1 MSLWKLAK
9 RSLSFYWRT
18 NLGVLLAVMVS
29 AVVLTGALVIGDSV
43 RYSLKMM
50 VKARLGATRLALV
63 PQNRFFRAELADE
76 LAAELNTVVAPVL
89 KLRGLVASDD
99 GARRAN
105 RIEVLGVDR
114 RFFKVG
120 AVQNPFVD
128 NWGETIILNKPLA
141 AKLGVGVGDE
151 VVLRIEKPG
160 LMPRDVPLTPDSGL
174 SIAFRLEVKA
184 VAGQSDFGRFSLQA
198 NQVIPLNV
206 FVPLQWLQEKLERS
220 AQANTLLI
228 AADAEDSLTIEKA
241 NRAVRKSWQLA
252 DADLELRRL
261 KRKDMFEIRSR
272 RVFID
277 APVAAAAMNASDGAV
292 GILTYFVNKLRVGDR
307 TTPYSTVTAMKPSA
321 DAGGLIPMD
330 MLDEEILVNQ
340 WLADDLGAKVGDL
353 VELSYFGLGPMR
365 KLQQQK
371 TSFRIRAI
379 LPMDDLVV
387 DPELMPDFPGLADVN
402 NCRDWDPGITIDLE
416 KIRKHDEDYWQ
427 RYRGTPKAFVTLKA
441 GQKMWANRY
450 GNLTMVRYPLSSG
463 SSEDIAGRL
472 LKKVNPAS
480 VGLFF
485 QSVRARGIKAGDQ
498 ATDFGQLF
506 LGLSMFLIIAALI
519 LMGLLFVFGIEKR
532 SEQVGML
539 LAVGFSPKL
548 IRRLLFIEGGILA
561 VLGVVGGTAAGLFY
575 TKAMI
580 YGLATVWQAAVSSSI
595 IYFYVNPSTLF
606 QGALGAVAVS
616 LIAIWLTLR
625 KQVSR
630 PARELLTGGLEC
642 QFLTARQISKGKIG
656 LCIAAAA
663 AVGAVLLLGVMGTAH
678 SAAVAGVFF
687 GAGSLLL
694 IAGLGLTQALLR
706 IAAGG
711 WNKVLTSLPGLGLRN
726 STRRSGRSL
735 AVVGLLAC
743 GIFLVIAVGANR
755 HNPKAGA
762 QRRDSGTGGF
772 TLFGES
778 TISILHDL
786 NNTSGRQSLGLDT
799 DVLQG
804 VQIVQLRVHDGDD
817 ASCLNLNRA
826 QMPQLLGLQPDQLQ
840 RRGSFT
846 FTKTIKTQ
854 DTRPKTQ
861 DPRPKTQ
868 DPRPK
873 TQDSR
878 AASGV
883 WSLESGWDLL
893 DENLGE
899 NVVPA
904 VGDYATIYWALGK
917 SVGDELDYIDEKGR
931 RFRLLL
937 VGMLKNSILQGSLLI
952 SEDEFIKRFPSE
964 DGYRMFLIDIQDTR
978 PKTQDPRAASGVW
991 SLESGSSIEDRTEV
1005 VAGELS
1011 ARLRDF
1017 GLALTPAT
1025 QRLAEFNAVENT
1037 YLSIFQLLGGLGL
1050 LLASVGL
1057 GLVVL
1062 RNVLERRGELAML
1075 QAVGFGK
1082 AELKR
1087 MVFYE
1092 HGGLLIGGLACGII
1106 AAMVAVSPALKSP
1119 GAQVPYFSLVL
1130 TIAAI
1135 AISGVVWIWIA
1146 TAFALSGKMIDALR
1160 NE

>member
-50 VKARLGATRLALV
+50 VKARLGKTQLALV
-63 PQNRFFRAELADE
+63 PQNRFFRVELADE
-76 LAAELNTVVAPVL
+76 LASELNTVVAPVL
-89 KLRGLVASDD
+89 KLRGLIASDD

-120 AVQNPFVD
+120 AARNPLGDSPNQAIV
-128 NWGETIILNKPLA
+128 LNKPLA

-151 VVLRIEKPG
+151 VVLRIEKPS
-160 LMPRDVPLTPDSGL
+160 LMPREVPLTPDSGL
-174 SIAFRLEVKA
+174 SIAFRLVIKA
-184 VAGQSDFGRFSLQA
+184 IAGDSEFGRFSLQA
-198 NQVIPLNV
+198 NQIAPLNV
-206 FVPLQWLQEKLERS
+206 FVPLQWLQEKLDRS

-241 NRAVRKSWQLA
+241 NRALGKCWQLA

-261 KRKDMFEIRSR
+261 KHKDMFEIRSR
-272 RVFID
+272 RVFLD
-277 APVAAAAMNASDGAV
+277 TPVAAAAMNASDGAV
-292 GILTYFVNKLRVGDR
+292 GTLTYFVNRLRVGDR
-307 TTPYSTVTAMKPSA
+307 TTPYSTVTAMSQSG
-321 DAGGLIPMD
+321 DAGGLITED
-330 MLDEEILVNQ
+330 MQDNEILINQ
-340 WLADDLGAKVGDL
+340 WLAEDLNAKEGDEI
-353 VELSYFGLGPMR
+353 ELTYFVLGSMR
-365 KLQQQK
+365 ALREEK
-371 TSFRIRAI
+371 TNFRVKAI
-379 LPMDDLVV
+379 LPMDNPAM
-387 DPELMPDFPGLADVN
+387 DPNLMPDFPGLADAE
-402 NCRDWDPGITIDLE
+402 NCRDWDPGIAIDLD
-416 KIRKHDEDYWQ
+416 KIRQRDEDYWQ
-427 RYRGTPKAFVTLKA
+427 QYRGTPKAFVTLRA

-463 SSEDIAGRL
+463 SLEDIANRL
-472 LKKVNPAS
+472 LTKVNPAS

-498 ATDFGQLF
+498 GTDFGQLF

-548 IRRLLFIEGGILA
+548 VRRLLFIEGGILA
-561 VLGVVGGTAAGLFY
+561 VLGVVGGTAAGLLY

-580 YGLATVWQAAVSSSI
+580 YGLATVWQKAVSGSTI
-595 IYFYVNPSTLF
+595 HFYAKPFTLLI
-606 QGALGAVAVS
+606 GALVAVTVS
-616 LIAIWLTLR
+616 LTAIWLTLR

-630 PARELLTGGLEC
+630 PARELLAGGLEW

-656 LCIAAAA
+656 LCIAAVA
-663 AVGAVLLLGVMGTAH
+663 AVGAVLLLGIMGTAD

-687 GAGSLLL
+687 GAGALLL

-711 WNKVLTSLPGLGLRN
+711 WNKVMASLAGLGLRN

-755 HNPKAGA
+755 HNPLA
-762 QRRDSGTGGF
+762 QAQKRDSGTGGF

-778 TISILHDL
+778 AISILHDL
-786 NNTSGRQSLGLDT
+786 NSPSGHQSMGLNT

-840 RRGSFT
+840 KRFT

-854 DTRPKTQ
+854 D
-861 DPRPKTQ
+861 PRPE
-868 DPRPK
+868 PE
-873 TQDSR
+873 
-878 AASGV
+878 V
-883 WSLESGWDLL
+883 WSPESGWDLL
-893 DENLGE
+893 SENLGE
-899 NVVPA
+899 DVVPA
-904 VGDYATIYWALGK
+904 VGDYATVYWALGK

-931 RFRLLL
+931 RFRLRL

-964 DGYRMFLIDIQDTR
+964 DGYRVLLIDAPQ
-978 PKTQDPRAASGVW
+978 
-991 SLESGSSIEDRTEV
+991 DRTEA

-1011 ARLRDF
+1011 VRLRDF
-1017 GLALTPAT
+1017 GLALTPTT

-1050 LLASVGL
+1050 ILGSVGL

-1075 QAVGFGK
+1075 QAVGFDK

-1092 HGGLLIGGLACGII
+1092 HGGLMIGGLVCGII

-1119 GAQVPYFSLVL
+1119 GGQVPYFSLVL
-1130 TIAAI
+1130 TVAAI
-1135 AISGVVWIWIA
+1135 AISGIVWIWIA
-1146 TAFALSGKMIDALR
+1146 TAFALSGKMLDALR

>member
-9 RSLSFYWRT
+9 RSLGFYWRT

-50 VKARLGATRLALV
+50 VKARLGATQLALV

-76 LAAELNTVVAPVL
+76 LAEELNAVAAPVL
-89 KLRGLVASDD
+89 KLRGLIASDD
-99 GARRAN
+99 GATRAN
-105 RIEVLGVDR
+105 RIEVLGVDQ

-120 AVQNPFVD
+120 AGQNPFGD
-128 NWGETIILNKPLA
+128 NWGEAIVLNKPLA

-174 SIAFRLEVKA
+174 SIAFRLVVKA

-198 NQVIPLNV
+198 NQVTPLNV

-228 AADAEDSLTIEKA
+228 AADAEANVTIEKA

-252 DADLELRRL
+252 DAGLELRRL
-261 KRKDMFEIRSR
+261 KRKDMFEMHSR

-277 APVAAAAMNASDGAV
+277 APVAAAAMNAADGAI

-353 VELSYFGLGPMR
+353 VELTYFVLGPMR
-365 KLQQQK
+365 KLQQHK

-379 LPMDDLVV
+379 LPMDDLVI

-416 KIRKHDEDYWQ
+416 KIRKRDEDYWQ
-427 RYRGTPKAFVTLKA
+427 RYRGTPKAFVTLRA

-450 GNLTMVRYPLSSG
+450 GNLTAVRYPLSSG

-498 ATDFGQLF
+498 GTDFGQLF

-532 SEQVGML
+532 SEQVGMF
-539 LAVGFSPKL
+539 LAVGLSPKQV
-548 IRRLLFIEGGILA
+548 RRLLFIEGGILA
-561 VLGVVGGTAAGLFY
+561 VLGVVLGTAAGLLY
-575 TKAMI
+575 TKTMI
-580 YGLATVWQAAVSSSI
+580 YGLATVWKAAVSGST
-595 IYFYVNPSTLF
+595 IYFYAKPYTLF

-616 LIAIWLTLR
+616 MIAIWLTLR

-630 PARELLTGGLEC
+630 PARELLAGGLEW
-642 QFLTARQISKGKIG
+642 QFFKAGPVSKGRIG
-656 LCIAAAA
+656 LCISAVSI
-663 AVGAVLLLGVMGTAH
+663 VGAVLLLSIMGNAD

-687 GAGSLLL
+687 GAGALLL
-694 IAGLGLTQALLR
+694 IAGLGLTQALLK
-706 IAAGG
+706 ISAGS
-711 WNKVLTSLPGLGLRN
+711 WNKAMSSLAGLGLRN

-755 HNPKAGA
+755 HNSIAGA

-778 TISILHDL
+778 AISILYDL
-786 NNTSGRQSLGLDT
+786 NSPSGRQSMGLDA
-799 DVLQG
+799 DVLQD

-840 RRGSFT
+840 KRFT
-846 FTKTIKTQ
+846 FTKTI
-854 DTRPKTQ
+854 DER
-861 DPRPKTQ
+861 
-868 DPRPK
+868 
-873 TQDSR
+873 R
-878 AASGV
+878 ATNDERRA
-883 WSLESGWDLL
+883 GWDLL
-893 DENLGE
+893 SENLGE
-899 NVVPA
+899 HVVLA
-904 VGDYATIYWALGK
+904 VGDYATVYWALGK

-937 VGMLKNSILQGSLLI
+937 VGMLKNSILQGSLII

-964 DGYRMFLIDIQDTR
+964 DGYRVLLIDAPQ
-978 PKTQDPRAASGVW
+978 G
-991 SLESGSSIEDRTEV
+991 RTEA

-1011 ARLRDF
+1011 SRLRNF
-1017 GLALTPAT
+1017 GLALTPTT

-1050 LLASVGL
+1050 ILASVGL

-1075 QAVGFGK
+1075 QAVGFDK
-1082 AELKR
+1082 AALKR

-1092 HGGLLIGGLACGII
+1092 HGGLMAGGLACGVV
-1106 AAMVAVSPALKSP
+1106 AALVAVSPALKSP

-1146 TAFALSGKMIDALR
+1146 TAFALSGKMLDALR

>member
-43 RYSLKMM
+43 RYSLKIM
-50 VKARLGATRLALV
+50 VKARLGATQLALV
-63 PQNRFFRAELADE
+63 PQNRFFRAELADD

-89 KLRGLVASDD
+89 KLRGLIANGD
-99 GARRAN
+99 GSTRAN
-105 RIEVLGVDR
+105 RIEVLGVDQ

-120 AVQNPFVD
+120 AAQNPFGD
-128 NWGETIILNKPLA
+128 NWGEAIILNKPLA

-151 VVLRIEKPG
+151 VVLRIEKPS

-174 SIAFRLEVKA
+174 SISFRLVVKA
-184 VAGQSDFGRFSLQA
+184 VAGQSEFGRFSLQA
-198 NQVIPLNV
+198 NQVTPLNV
-206 FVPLQWLQEKLERS
+206 FVPLQWLQEKLDRS
-220 AQANTLLI
+220 TQANMLLL
-228 AADAEDSLTIEKA
+228 AANAMESLTIERA
-241 NRAVRKSWQLA
+241 NEAIRKRWQLA
-252 DADLELRRL
+252 DAGLELRKL
-261 KRKDMFEIRSR
+261 EHKDILEIRSR

-277 APVAAAAMNASDGAV
+277 ESITAV
-292 GILTYFVNKLRVGDR
+292 TINTGDESFGVLTYFVNELISGDR
-307 TTPYSTVTAMKPSA
+307 TTPYSMVAAVEKSV
-321 DAGGLIPMD
+321 DANGLIPMD
-330 MLDEEILVNQ
+330 MQDDEILVNQ
-340 WLADDLGAKVGDL
+340 WLADDLDAKEGDEI
-353 VELSYFGLGPMR
+353 ELTYFVLGPMGALR
-365 KLQQQK
+365 EGKN
-371 TSFRIRAI
+371 SFRIKAI
-379 LPMDDLVV
+379 LPMDNPGM
-387 DPELMPDFPGLADVN
+387 DPNLMPDFPGLADAE
-402 NCRDWDPGITIDLE
+402 NCRDWDPGITIDLD
-416 KIRKHDEDYWQ
+416 KIRDLDEDYWQ
-427 RYRGTPKAFVTLKA
+427 QYRGTPKAFVTLRA

-463 SSEDIAGRL
+463 SSEDIANRL
-472 LKKVNPAS
+472 LTKVNPAS

-485 QSVRARGIKAGDQ
+485 QPVRARGIKAGGQ
-498 ATDFGQLF
+498 GTDFGQLF

-548 IRRLLFIEGGILA
+548 VRRLLFIEGGILA
-561 VLGVVGGTAAGLFY
+561 VLGVVGGTAAGLLY

-580 YGLATVWQAAVSSSI
+580 YGLATVWQKAVSGSTI
-595 IYFYVNPSTLF
+595 HFYAKPFTLLI
-606 QGALGAVAVS
+606 GALVAVAVS
-616 LIAIWLTLR
+616 LTAIWLTLR

-630 PARELLTGGLEC
+630 PARELLAGGLEW
-642 QFLTARQISKGKIG
+642 QFLTARQNSKGKIG
-656 LCIAAAA
+656 LCIAAVA
-663 AVGAVLLLGVMGTAH
+663 AVGAVLLLGIMGTAD

-687 GAGSLLL
+687 GAGGLLL
-694 IAGLGLTQALLR
+694 IAGLGLTHALLR

-743 GIFLVIAVGANR
+743 GIFMVIAVGAFR
-755 HNPKAGA
+755 HNPLAHA
-762 QRRDSGTGGF
+762 QERDSGTGGF
-772 TLFGES
+772 NIFGES

-786 NNTSGRQSLGLDT
+786 NSPSGRKAMSLDDNL
-799 DVLQG
+799 LQDS
-804 VQIVQLRVHDGDD
+804 QIVQLRVHEGDE

-826 QMPQLLGLQPDQLQ
+826 QMPRLLGLQPDRLQ
-840 RRGSFT
+840 QRGSFT
-846 FTKTIKTQ
+846 FTRTIEDQGDK
-854 DTRPKTQ
+854 KL
-861 DPRPKTQ
+861 
-868 DPRPK
+868 
-873 TQDSR
+873 
-878 AASGV
+878 
-883 WSLESGWDLL
+883 WNLL
-893 DENLGE
+893 NSNLGE

-904 VGDYATIYWALGK
+904 IGDYNTIKWALGK

-937 VGMLKNSILQGSLLI
+937 VGMLKNSILQGSLII

-964 DGYRMFLIDIQDTR
+964 DGYRVLLIDAPQ
-978 PKTQDPRAASGVW
+978 
-991 SLESGSSIEDRTEV
+991 DRTEA

-1050 LLASVGL
+1050 ILGSVGL

-1075 QAVGFGK
+1075 QAVGFDK

-1092 HGGLLIGGLACGII
+1092 HGGLLIGGLACGIF
-1106 AAMVAVSPALKSP
+1106 AALVAVSPALKSP
-1119 GAQVPYFSLVL
+1119 GGQVPYFSLVL
-1130 TIAAI
+1130 TIACI
-1135 AISGVVWIWIA
+1135 GISGVVWIWIA
-1146 TAFALSGKMIDALR
+1146 TAFALSGKLLDALR

>member
-9 RSLSFYWRT
+9 RSLGFYWRT

-50 VKARLGATRLALV
+50 VKARLGKTKLALV
-63 PQNRFFRAELADE
+63 PQKRFFRAKLADDLAKE
-76 LAAELNTVVAPVL
+76 LDTIVAPL
-89 KLRGLVASDD
+89 LQLRGLIANGD
-99 GARRAN
+99 GTKRAN
-105 RIEVLGVDR
+105 RIEVLGVDG
-114 RFFKVG
+114 RFFEIG
-120 AVQNPFVD
+120 TAQNPFGD
-128 NWGETIILNKPLA
+128 NPNQAIVLNKPLA
-141 AKLGVGVGDE
+141 AKLGVDVGDE
-151 VVLRIEKPG
+151 VVLRIEKPS

-174 SIAFRLEVKA
+174 SIAFRLVVKA

-198 NQVIPLNV
+198 NQVTSLNV
-206 FVPLQWLQEKLERS
+206 FVPLHWLQEKLDRS

-228 AADAEDSLTIEKA
+228 AADEEDSLTVEKA
-241 NRAVRKSWQLA
+241 NKALEKCWQLA
-252 DADLELRRL
+252 DAEVELRRL
-261 KRKDMFEIRSR
+261 KHKDMFEMRSR

-277 APVAAAAMNASDGAV
+277 ESITAAAINTGDESFGV
-292 GILTYFVNKLRVGDR
+292 LTYFVNELRSGDR
-307 TTPYSTVTAMKPSA
+307 TTPYSMVAAVSQSA
-321 DAGGLIPMD
+321 DARGLLPED
-330 MLDEEILVNQ
+330 MQDNEILINQ
-340 WLADDLGAKVGDL
+340 WLAEDLDAKEGDEI
-353 VELSYFGLGPMR
+353 ELTYFVLGPMR
-365 KLQQQK
+365 TLREEN
-371 TSFRIRAI
+371 TSFRIKAI
-379 LPMDDLVV
+379 LSMDNPAM
-387 DPELMPDFPGLADVN
+387 DPDLMPDFPGLADAE
-402 NCRDWDPGITIDLE
+402 NCRDWDPGIPIDLD
-416 KIRKHDEDYWQ
+416 KIRQRDEDYWQ
-427 RYRGTPKAFVTLKA
+427 QYRGTPKAFVTLKA

-450 GNLTMVRYPLSSG
+450 GNLTAVRYPLSSG

-498 ATDFGQLF
+498 GTDFGQLF

-539 LAVGFSPKL
+539 LAVGLSPKL
-548 IRRLLFIEGGILA
+548 VRRLLFIEGGILA
-561 VLGVVGGTAAGLFY
+561 VLGVALGTAAGLLY
-575 TKAMI
+575 TKTMI
-580 YGLATVWQAAVSSSI
+580 YGLATVWKAAVSGSS
-595 IYFYVNPSTLF
+595 IYFYAKPSTLF

-630 PARELLTGGLEC
+630 PARELLAGGLEW
-642 QFLTARQISKGKIG
+642 QFFTAGPVSKGRIG
-656 LCIAAAA
+656 LFIAAMSS
-663 AVGAVLLLGVMGTAH
+663 VGAVLLLSIMGNAD

-687 GAGSLLL
+687 GAGALLL
-694 IAGLGLTQALLR
+694 IAGLGLTQALLK
-706 IAAGG
+706 IAAGS
-711 WNKVLTSLPGLGLRN
+711 WNKGMSSLAGLGLRN

-755 HNPKAGA
+755 QNSKADA

-772 TLFGES
+772 AIFGES
-778 TISILHDL
+778 AISILHDL
-786 NNTSGRQSLGLDT
+786 NSQSGRQSMGLDT

-826 QMPQLLGLQPDQLQ
+826 QMPRLLGVHPAQLLS
-840 RRGSFT
+840 RGSFT
-846 FTKTIKTQ
+846 FTKTIPHQLTHSEKPVSSPGLQ
-854 DTRPKTQ
+854 
-861 DPRPKTQ
+861 
-868 DPRPK
+868 
-873 TQDSR
+873 R
-878 AASGV
+878 ACSG
-883 WSLESGWDLL
+883 SIGAGWDLL
-893 DENLGE
+893 NL
-899 NVVPA
+899 NLNDDIVPA

-931 RFRLLL
+931 RFRLRL
-937 VGMLKNSILQGSLLI
+937 VGMLKNSILQGSLLV

-964 DGYRMFLIDIQDTR
+964 DGYRVLLIDV
-978 PKTQDPRAASGVW
+978 PKDK
-991 SLESGSSIEDRTEV
+991 TEA
-1005 VAGELS
+1005 VADELS
-1011 ARLRDF
+1011 SRLKDF

-1050 LLASVGL
+1050 ILGSVGL

-1075 QAVGFGK
+1075 QAVGFDK
-1082 AELKR
+1082 AALKR

-1092 HGGLLIGGLACGII
+1092 HGGLMAGGLACGIV
-1106 AAMVAVSPALKSP
+1106 AALVAVSPALKSP

-1130 TIAAI
+1130 TTTCIG
-1135 AISGVVWIWIA
+1135 ISGVIWIWIA
-1146 TAFALSGKMIDALR
+1146 TAFALSGKLLEALR

>member
-29 AVVLTGALVIGDSV
+29 AIVLTGALVIGDSV

-50 VKARLGATRLALV
+50 VKARLGKTQLALV
-63 PQNRFFRAELADE
+63 PQNRFFRAKLADE
-76 LAAELNTVVAPVL
+76 LASELDTVVAPVL
-89 KLRGLVASDD
+89 KLRGLIASDD

-114 RFFKVG
+114 RFFEIG
-120 AVQNPFVD
+120 MAQNPLGDSPNQAIV
-128 NWGETIILNKPLA
+128 LNKPLA

-151 VVLRIEKPG
+151 VVLRIEKPS

-174 SIAFRLEVKA
+174 SIAFRLVVKA

-198 NQVIPLNV
+198 NQIAPLNV
-206 FVPLQWLQEKLERS
+206 FVPLQWLQEKLDRS

-228 AADAEDSLTIEKA
+228 AADAEDSLMIEKA
-241 NRAVRKSWQLA
+241 NKALEKCWQLA
-252 DADLELRRL
+252 DADIELRWL
-261 KRKDMFEIRSR
+261 KHKDMFEMRSR

-277 APVAAAAMNASDGAV
+277 ESITVATINTSDESFGV
-292 GILTYFVNKLRVGDR
+292 LTYFVNELSSGDR
-307 TTPYSTVTAMKPSA
+307 TNPYSMVAAVSQSA
-321 DAGGLIPMD
+321 DAGGLIPED
-330 MLDEEILVNQ
+330 MQDNEILINQ
-340 WLADDLGAKVGDL
+340 WLAEDLNAKEGDEI
-353 VELSYFGLGPMR
+353 ELTYFVLGPMR
-365 KLQQQK
+365 ALREAK
-371 TSFRIRAI
+371 TSFRVKAI
-379 LPMDDLVV
+379 LSMDNPAM
-387 DPELMPDFPGLADVN
+387 DPNLMPDFPGLADAE
-402 NCRDWDPGITIDLE
+402 NCRDWDPGIAIDLD
-416 KIRKHDEDYWQ
+416 KIRQRDEDYWQ
-427 RYRGTPKAFVTLKA
+427 EYRGTPKAFVTLRA

-450 GNLTMVRYPLSSG
+450 GNLTAVRYPLSGG

-498 ATDFGQLF
+498 GTDFGQLF
-506 LGLSMFLIIAALI
+506 LGLSMFLIVAALI
-519 LMGLLFVFGIEKR
+519 LMGLLFVFGIENR
-532 SEQVGML
+532 SEQIGML

-548 IRRLLFIEGGILA
+548 VKRLLFIEGGILA
-561 VLGVVGGTAAGLFY
+561 VLGVVGGIAAGLLY
-575 TKAMI
+575 TKAMF
-580 YGLATVWQAAVSSSI
+580 YALATVWQAAVSGAK
-595 IYFYVNPSTLF
+595 IYFYAKPFTLF
-606 QGALGAVAVS
+606 QGALAAVIIS
-616 LIAIWLTLR
+616 LFAIWLTLR
-625 KQVSR
+625 RQVSR
-630 PARELLTGGLEC
+630 PARELLAGGLEW
-642 QFLTARQISKGKIG
+642 QFFKAGPVSKGRIG
-656 LCIAAAA
+656 LYIASVST
-663 AVGAVLLLGVMGTAH
+663 VGAVLLLSIMGNAD

-687 GAGSLLL
+687 GAGTLLL
-694 IAGLGLTQALLR
+694 IAGLGLTQALLK
-706 IAAGG
+706 IAAGS
-711 WNKVLTSLPGLGLRN
+711 WNKAMTSLAGLGLRN

-755 HNPKAGA
+755 HNPLAGA

-778 TISILHDL
+778 AISILHDL
-786 NNTSGRQSLGLDT
+786 NSPSGHQSMGLDT
-799 DVLQG
+799 DVLEG

-826 QMPQLLGLQPDQLQ
+826 QMPQLLGLQPNQLQ
-840 RRGSFT
+840 KRGSFT
-846 FTKTIKTQ
+846 FTKTIDEQ
-854 DTRPKTQ
+854 
-861 DPRPKTQ
+861 
-868 DPRPK
+868 
-873 TQDSR
+873 R
-878 AASGV
+878 ATNDERRA
-883 WSLESGWDLL
+883 GWDLL
-893 DENLGE
+893 DENLGN

-904 VGDYATIYWALGK
+904 IGDYATVYWALGK

-931 RFRLLL
+931 GFRLRL

-964 DGYRMFLIDIQDTR
+964 DGYRMFLIDTR
-978 PKTQDPRAASGVW
+978 PSNAGFRSKTAVGGSILDPAT
-991 SLESGSSIEDRTEV
+991 LGSDQNPPLAGRSSTSIEDRTEA

-1011 ARLRDF
+1011 SRLKDY

-1050 LLASVGL
+1050 ILGSVGL

-1075 QAVGFGK
+1075 QAVGFDK
-1082 AELKR
+1082 AALKR

-1092 HGGLLIGGLACGII
+1092 HGGLMAGGLACGIF
-1106 AAMVAVSPALKSP
+1106 AALVAVSPALKSP
-1119 GAQVPYFSLVL
+1119 GGQVPYFSLVL
-1130 TIAAI
+1130 TIACI
-1135 AISGVVWIWIA
+1135 GISGVVWIWIA
-1146 TAFALSGKMIDALR
+1146 TAFALSGKLLEALR

>member
-9 RSLSFYWRT
+9 RSLGFYWRT
-18 NLGVLLAVMVS
+18 NLGVLMAVMVS

-76 LAAELNTVVAPVL
+76 LAAELNTVAAPVL
-89 KLRGLVASDD
+89 KLRGLIASDD
-99 GARRAN
+99 GTTRAN
-105 RIEVLGVDR
+105 RIEVLGVDQ

-120 AVQNPFVD
+120 AAQNPFGD
-128 NWGETIILNKPLA
+128 NWGEAIILNKPLA
-141 AKLGVGVGDE
+141 AKLGIGVGDE

-174 SIAFRLEVKA
+174 SIAFRLVVKA
-184 VAGQSDFGRFSLQA
+184 IAGQSEFGRFSLQA

-228 AADAEDSLTIEKA
+228 AADAEANVTIEEA

-252 DADLELRRL
+252 DAGLELRRL

-277 APVAAAAMNASDGAV
+277 YPVAAAAMNAADGAV
-292 GILTYFVNKLRVGDR
+292 GILTYFVNKLQVGDR

-321 DAGGLIPMD
+321 DAGRLIPMD
-330 MLDEEILVNQ
+330 VQDDEILINQ

-353 VELSYFGLGPMR
+353 VELTYFVLGPMR

-371 TSFRIRAI
+371 TSFRIRTI
-379 LPMDDLVV
+379 LPMDDLAV

-427 RYRGTPKAFVTLKA
+427 RYRGTPKAFVTLRA

-450 GNLTMVRYPLSSG
+450 GNLTAVRYPLSSG
-463 SSEDIAGRL
+463 SSEDIASRL

-485 QSVRARGIKAGDQ
+485 QSVRARGIKAGNQ
-498 ATDFGQLF
+498 GTDFGQLF

-532 SEQVGML
+532 GEQVGML

-548 IRRLLFIEGGILA
+548 VRRLLFIEGGILA
-561 VLGVVGGTAAGLFY
+561 VLGVVGGTAAGLLY

-580 YGLATVWQAAVSSSI
+580 YGLATVWQKAVSGSTI
-595 IYFYVNPSTLF
+595 HFYAKPFTLLI
-606 QGALGAVAVS
+606 GAFVAVAVS
-616 LIAIWLTLR
+616 LTAIWLTLR

-630 PARELLTGGLEC
+630 PARELLAGGLEW
-642 QFLTARQISKGKIG
+642 QFLKAGPVSKGRIG
-656 LCIAAAA
+656 LCIAAVA
-663 AVGAVLLLGVMGTAH
+663 AVGAALLLGIMGNAD
-678 SAAVAGVFF
+678 SAAVAGIFF
-687 GAGSLLL
+687 GAGALLL
-694 IAGLGLTQALLR
+694 IAGLGLTHALLK
-706 IAAGG
+706 IIAGG
-711 WNKVLTSLPGLGLRN
+711 WNKALTSLTGLGLRN

-743 GIFLVIAVGANR
+743 GIFMVIAVGAFR
-755 HNPKAGA
+755 HNPLAHA
-762 QRRDSGTGGF
+762 QERDSGTGGF
-772 TLFGES
+772 NIFGES

-786 NNTSGRQSLGLDT
+786 NSPSGRKSMSLDDNL
-799 DVLQG
+799 LQDS
-804 VQIVQLRVHDGDD
+804 QIVQLRVHEGDE

-826 QMPQLLGLQPDQLQ
+826 QMPRLLGLQPDRLQ
-840 RRGSFT
+840 QRGSFT
-846 FTKTIKTQ
+846 FTKTIEDQGDKK
-854 DTRPKTQ
+854 P
-861 DPRPKTQ
+861 
-868 DPRPK
+868 
-873 TQDSR
+873 
-878 AASGV
+878 
-883 WSLESGWDLL
+883 WNLL
-893 DENLGE
+893 NSNLGE

-904 VGDYATIYWALGK
+904 IGDYNTIKWALGK

-937 VGMLKNSILQGSLLI
+937 VGMLKNSILQGSLII

-964 DGYRMFLIDIQDTR
+964 DGYRVLLIDAPQ
-978 PKTQDPRAASGVW
+978 
-991 SLESGSSIEDRTEV
+991 DRTDA

-1011 ARLRDF
+1011 VRLRDF
-1017 GLALTPAT
+1017 GLALTPTT

-1062 RNVLERRGELAML
+1062 RNVLDRRGELAML
-1075 QAVGFGK
+1075 QAVGFDK

-1119 GAQVPYFSLVL
+1119 GGQVPYFSLVL
-1130 TIAAI
+1130 TVAAI
-1135 AISGVVWIWIA
+1135 AISGIVWIWIA
-1146 TAFALSGKMIDALR
+1146 TAFALSGKMLDALR

>member
-9 RSLSFYWRT
+9 RSLGFYWRT

-50 VKARLGATRLALV
+50 VKTRLGKTKLALV
-63 PQNRFFRAELADE
+63 PQKRFFRAELGDDLAKE
-76 LAAELNTVVAPVL
+76 LDTIVAPL
-89 KLRGLVASDD
+89 LQLRGLIANGD
-99 GARRAN
+99 GTKRAN
-105 RIEVLGVDR
+105 RIEVLGIDG
-114 RFFKVG
+114 RFFEIG
-120 AVQNPFVD
+120 TAQNPFGDSPNQSIV
-128 NWGETIILNKPLA
+128 LNKPLA

-151 VVLRIEKPG
+151 VVLRIEKPS
-160 LMPRDVPLTPDSGL
+160 LVPRDVPLTPDSGL
-174 SIAFRLEVKA
+174 SIAFRLVVKA
-184 VAGQSDFGRFSLQA
+184 VAGQSNFGRFSLQA
-198 NQVIPLNV
+198 NQVTPLNV
-206 FVPLQWLQEKLERS
+206 FVPLEWLQEKLDRS

-228 AADAEDSLTIEKA
+228 TADEEDNLTIEKA
-241 NRAVRKSWQLA
+241 NKALEKCWQLA

-261 KRKDMFEIRSR
+261 KHKDMFEMRSR

-277 APVAAAAMNASDGAV
+277 ESITSAAIDTSDESFGV
-292 GILTYFVNKLRVGDR
+292 LTYFVNELRSGDK
-307 TTPYSTVTAMKPSA
+307 TTPYSMVAAVSQWA
-321 DAGGLIPMD
+321 DAGGLLPVD
-330 MLDEEILVNQ
+330 MQDNEILINQ
-340 WLADDLGAKVGDL
+340 WLAEDLDAKEEDEI
-353 VELSYFGLGPMR
+353 ELTYFVLGPMR
-365 KLQQQK
+365 ALIEAK
-371 TSFRIRAI
+371 TIFRIKAI
-379 LPMDDLVV
+379 LSMDNPAM
-387 DPELMPDFPGLADVN
+387 DPDLMPDFPGLADAE
-402 NCRDWDPGITIDLE
+402 NCRDWEPGIPIDLD
-416 KIRKHDEDYWQ
+416 KIRQRDEDYWQ
-427 RYRGTPKAFVTLKA
+427 QYRGTPKAFVTLRA
-441 GQKMWANRY
+441 GQKMWSNRY
-450 GNLTMVRYPLSSG
+450 GNLTAVRYPLSSG
-463 SSEDIAGRL
+463 SSEDIAGGL
-472 LKKVNPAS
+472 LTKVDPAS

-498 ATDFGQLF
+498 GTDFGQLF

-532 SEQVGML
+532 SQQVGTL
-539 LAVGFSPKL
+539 LAIGFSPKL
-548 IRRLLFIEGGILA
+548 VRRLLFIEGGLLA
-561 VLGVVGGTAAGLFY
+561 VLGVALGTAAGLLY
-575 TKAMI
+575 TKTMI
-580 YGLATVWQAAVSSSI
+580 YGLATVWKAAVSGSS
-595 IYFYVNPSTLF
+595 IYFYAKPSTLIP
-606 QGALGAVAVS
+606 GALGAIAVS

-625 KQVSR
+625 KQASR
-630 PARELLTGGLEC
+630 PARELLAGGLEW
-642 QFLTARQISKGKIG
+642 QFFKAGLVSKGRIG
-656 LCIAAAA
+656 LCIAAVAA
-663 AVGAVLLLGVMGTAH
+663 LGAVSLLSIMGNAD

-687 GAGSLLL
+687 GAGALLL

-706 IAAGG
+706 IAAGS
-711 WNKVLTSLPGLGLRN
+711 WNKAMSSLAGLGLRN

-755 HNPKAGA
+755 HNSKAEA

-772 TLFGES
+772 ALFGES
-778 TISILHDL
+778 AISILHDL
-786 NNTSGRQSLGLDT
+786 GSQSGRQSMDLDT

-826 QMPQLLGLQPDQLQ
+826 QTPQLLGIQPEQLQ
-840 RRGSFT
+840 KRRSFT

-854 DTRPKTQ
+854 DTRLEME
-861 DPRPKTQ
+861 DPRP
-868 DPRPK
+868 
-873 TQDSR
+873 
-878 AASGV
+878 
-883 WSLESGWDLL
+883 ESGWDLL
-893 DENLGE
+893 SENLGE

-964 DGYRMFLIDIQDTR
+964 DGYRVLLIDV
-978 PKTQDPRAASGVW
+978 PKDK
-991 SLESGSSIEDRTEV
+991 TEA

-1011 ARLRDF
+1011 SRLRDF
-1017 GLALTPAT
+1017 GLALTPTT

-1050 LLASVGL
+1050 ILGSVGL

-1062 RNVLERRGELAML
+1062 RNVLDRRGELAML
-1075 QAVGFGK
+1075 QAVGFDK
-1082 AELKR
+1082 AALKR

-1092 HGGLLIGGLACGII
+1092 HGGLMAGGLACGIV
-1106 AAMVAVSPALKSP
+1106 AALVAVSPALKTP

-1130 TIAAI
+1130 TTACIG
-1135 AISGVVWIWIA
+1135 ISGVVWIWIA
-1146 TAFALSGKMIDALR
+1146 TAFALSGKLLEALR

>member
-9 RSLSFYWRT
+9 RSLGFYWRT

-50 VKARLGATRLALV
+50 VKARLGETKLALV
-63 PQNRFFRAELADE
+63 PQNRFFRAELADDLAKE
-76 LAAELNTVVAPVL
+76 LDTIVAPL
-89 KLRGLVASDD
+89 LQLRGLIANGD
-99 GARRAN
+99 GAKRAN
-105 RIEVLGVDR
+105 RIEVLGVDG
-114 RFFKVG
+114 RFFEIG
-120 AVQNPFVD
+120 MAQNPLGDSPNQAIV
-128 NWGETIILNKPLA
+128 LNKPLA
-141 AKLGVGVGDE
+141 AKLGVGLGDE
-151 VVLRIEKPG
+151 VVLRIEKPS
-160 LMPRDVPLTPDSGL
+160 LMPREVPLTPDSGL
-174 SIAFRLEVKA
+174 SIAFRLVVKA

-198 NQVIPLNV
+198 NQVTPLNV
-206 FVPLQWLQEKLERS
+206 FVPLQWLQEKLDRS

-241 NRAVRKSWQLA
+241 NKALGKCWQLA
-252 DADLELRRL
+252 DADIELRWL
-261 KRKDMFEIRSR
+261 KHKDMFEMRSR

-277 APVAAAAMNASDGAV
+277 ESITAATINTSDESFGV
-292 GILTYFVNKLRVGDR
+292 LTYFVNELSSGDR
-307 TTPYSTVTAMKPSA
+307 TNPYSMVAAVSQSA
-321 DAGGLIPMD
+321 DAGGLIPDD
-330 MLDEEILVNQ
+330 MQDNEILINQ
-340 WLADDLGAKVGDL
+340 WLAEDLNAKEGDEI
-353 VELSYFGLGPMR
+353 ELTYFVLGSMR
-365 KLQQQK
+365 ALREEK
-371 TSFRIRAI
+371 TSFRIKAI
-379 LPMDDLVV
+379 LSMDNPAM
-387 DPELMPDFPGLADVN
+387 DPNLMPDFPGLADAE
-402 NCRDWDPGITIDLE
+402 NCRDWDPGIAIDLD
-416 KIRKHDEDYWQ
+416 KIRQRDEDYWQ
-427 RYRGTPKAFVTLKA
+427 EYRGTPKAFVTLRA

-450 GNLTMVRYPLSSG
+450 GNLTAARYPLSSG

-472 LKKVNPAS
+472 LKKVDPAS
-480 VGLFF
+480 VGLFL
-485 QSVRARGIKAGDQ
+485 QSARARGIKAGDQ
-498 ATDFGQLF
+498 GTDFGQLF

-532 SEQVGML
+532 SQQVGML

-548 IRRLLFIEGGILA
+548 VRRLLFIEGGILA
-561 VLGVVGGTAAGLFY
+561 VLGVALGTAAGLFY

-580 YGLATVWQAAVSSSI
+580 YGLATVWKAAVSGST
-595 IYFYVNPSTLF
+595 IYFFAKPSTLF
-606 QGALGAVAVS
+606 EGALGAIAVS

-630 PARELLTGGLEC
+630 PARELLAGELEW
-642 QFLTARQISKGKIG
+642 QFSKAGPVSKGRIG

-663 AVGAVLLLGVMGTAH
+663 IVGAVLLLSIMGNAD

-687 GAGSLLL
+687 GAGALLL

-706 IAAGG
+706 IAAGS
-711 WNKVLTSLPGLGLRN
+711 WNKVLTSLAGLGLRN

-755 HNPKAGA
+755 HNPLA
-762 QRRDSGTGGF
+762 QAQERDSGTGGF
-772 TLFGES
+772 ALFGES

-786 NNTSGRQSLGLDT
+786 NSPSGRQSMGLPPPTTSGGVIPAKAGT

-826 QMPQLLGLQPDQLQ
+826 QMPQLLGIQPEQLQ
-840 RRGSFT
+840 KRGSFT
-846 FTKTIKTQ
+846 FTKTIE
-854 DTRPKTQ
+854 
-861 DPRPKTQ
+861 
-868 DPRPK
+868 
-873 TQDSR
+873 S
-878 AASGV
+878 ASGKG
-883 WSLESGWDLL
+883 LWDLL
-893 DENLGE
+893 DENFDD

-904 VGDYATIYWALGK
+904 VGDYATVYWALGK

-931 RFRLLL
+931 RFRLRL

-964 DGYRMFLIDIQDTR
+964 DGYRVLLIDAPQ
-978 PKTQDPRAASGVW
+978 
-991 SLESGSSIEDRTEV
+991 DRTEA

-1075 QAVGFGK
+1075 QAVGFDK

-1106 AAMVAVSPALKSP
+1106 AAMVTVSPALKSP
-1119 GAQVPYFSLVL
+1119 GAQIPYFSLVL

-1135 AISGVVWIWIA
+1135 AISGIVWIWIA
-1146 TAFALSGKMIDALR
+1146 TAFALSGKMLDALR

>member
-9 RSLSFYWRT
+9 RSLGFYWRT

-50 VKARLGATRLALV
+50 VKARLGKTQLALV
-63 PQNRFFRAELADE
+63 PQKRFFRAKLADDLAKE
-76 LAAELNTVVAPVL
+76 LDTIVAPL
-89 KLRGLVASDD
+89 LQLRGLIANGD
-99 GARRAN
+99 GSKRAN
-105 RIEVLGVDR
+105 RIEVLGIDG
-114 RFFKVG
+114 RFFEIG
-120 AVQNPFVD
+120 TTQNPFGDSPNQAIV
-128 NWGETIILNKPLA
+128 LNKPLA

-151 VVLRIEKPG
+151 VVLRIEKPS

-174 SIAFRLEVKA
+174 SVAFRLVVKA

-198 NQVIPLNV
+198 NQVTPLNV
-206 FVPLQWLQEKLERS
+206 FLPLQWLQEKLDRS

-228 AADAEDSLTIEKA
+228 AADEEDSLTIEKA
-241 NRAVRKSWQLA
+241 NKALEICWKLA
-252 DADLELRRL
+252 DADIELRRL
-261 KRKDMFEIRSR
+261 KHKDMFEMRSR

-277 APVAAAAMNASDGAV
+277 ESITAAAINTGDKSFGV
-292 GILTYFVNKLRVGDR
+292 LTYFVNELRSGDK
-307 TTPYSTVTAMKPSA
+307 TTPYSMVVAVSQSA
-321 DAGGLIPMD
+321 DAGGLMPED
-330 MLDEEILVNQ
+330 MQDNEILINE
-340 WLADDLGAKVGDL
+340 WLAEDLDAKEGNEI
-353 VELSYFGLGPMR
+353 ELTYFVLGPMR
-365 KLQQQK
+365 TLREEK
-371 TSFRIRAI
+371 TSFRIKAI
-379 LPMDDLVV
+379 LSMDNPAM
-387 DPELMPDFPGLADVN
+387 DPNLMPDFPGLADAE
-402 NCRDWDPGITIDLE
+402 NCRDWEPGIPIDLD
-416 KIRKHDEDYWQ
+416 KIRQRDEDYWQ
-427 RYRGTPKAFVTLKA
+427 RYRGTPKAFVTLRA

-450 GNLTMVRYPLSSG
+450 GNLTAVRYPLRSG

-498 ATDFGQLF
+498 GTDFGQLF
-506 LGLSMFLIIAALI
+506 LGLSMFLIITALI

-532 SEQVGML
+532 SEQVGIL
-539 LAVGFSPKL
+539 LAVGLSPKL
-548 IRRLLFIEGGILA
+548 VRRLLFIEGGILA
-561 VLGVVGGTAAGLFY
+561 VLGVAFGTAAGLLY
-575 TKAMI
+575 TKTMI
-580 YGLATVWQAAVSSSI
+580 YGLATVWQAAISGST
-595 IYFYVNPSTLF
+595 IYFFAKPSTLF
-606 QGALGAVAVS
+606 EGALGAVAVS

-625 KQVSR
+625 RQVSR
-630 PARELLTGGLEC
+630 PARELLAGGLEW
-642 QFLTARQISKGKIG
+642 QFFTAGPVSKGRIG
-656 LCIAAAA
+656 LCIAAVAT
-663 AVGAVLLLGVMGTAH
+663 VGAVLLLGIMGNAD

-687 GAGSLLL
+687 GVGALLL
-694 IAGLGLTQALLR
+694 IAGLGLTHALLK
-706 IAAGG
+706 IIAGG
-711 WNKVLTSLPGLGLRN
+711 WNKALTSLAGLGLRN

-778 TISILHDL
+778 AISILHDL
-786 NNTSGRQSLGLDT
+786 NSQSGRQSMGLDT

-817 ASCLNLNRA
+817 ASCLNLNRT
-826 QMPQLLGLQPDQLQ
+826 QMPQLLGLQPEQLQ
-840 RRGSFT
+840 KRGSFT
-846 FTKTIKTQ
+846 FTKTIETQ
-854 DTRPKTQ
+854 DTRLKTQ
-861 DPRPKTQ
+861 DPRP
-868 DPRPK
+868 
-873 TQDSR
+873 
-878 AASGV
+878 
-883 WSLESGWDLL
+883 ESGWDLL
-893 DENLGE
+893 SENLGE

-937 VGMLKNSILQGSLLI
+937 VGMLKNSILQGSLVI
-952 SEDEFIKRFPSE
+952 SEDEFVKRFPSE
-964 DGYRMFLIDIQDTR
+964 DGYRVLLIDIPPQLPLSER
-978 PKTQDPRAASGVW
+978 PIPTPDLPPDSASIGA
-991 SLESGSSIEDRTEV
+991 GQDRTEA

-1011 ARLRDF
+1011 SRLRDF

-1050 LLASVGL
+1050 ILASVGL

-1062 RNVLERRGELAML
+1062 RNVLDRRGELAML
-1075 QAVGFGK
+1075 QAVGFDK
-1082 AELKR
+1082 AALGA

-1092 HGGLLIGGLACGII
+1092 HGGLMVGGLACGIV
-1106 AAMVAVSPALKSP
+1106 AALVAVSPALKSP
-1119 GAQVPYFSLVL
+1119 GAQIPYFSLVL

-1135 AISGVVWIWIA
+1135 AISGIVWIWIA
-1146 TAFALSGKMIDALR
+1146 TAFALSGKMLEALR